1 MLNIINSPTNRN
13 RGAPNS
19 TPPNRTPA
27 NRAPPP
33 PPASAPAS
41 APPAAPTSHNRTP
54 IQSPSSRN
62 NSQINATVIM
72 PLASYSP
79 TPFTYDDPPVRR
91 NIDYLSSQQN
101 ERLRRSRSLTTPR
114 EDNYNY
120 ITTNGNTINRLAR
133 IRNRLN
139 RDRKQTQLAT
149 TTLSPRL
156 IIKTRIVECA
166 ICQNKIEDKNVV
178 ITRCDHAFCASCMFK
193 NIRYNNKCP
202 LCREVITLPPIKK
215 YNLSPELI
223 EHVIHQQITLH
234 EDRLKNTISTF
245 INEHIN
251 NLNDESEAEAEPL
264 LNDEEIMDITVKILE
279 SMSIFSTG
287 VCRNIAQRIENFNNS
302 NE

>member
-1 MLNIINSPTNRN
+1 MSRYSMLNIINSPTNRN

-19 TPPNRTPA
+19 TPPNR
-27 NRAPPP
+27 APPP
-33 PPASAPAS
+33 PP
-41 APPAAPTSHNRTP
+41 TSTP

-62 NSQINATVIM
+62 NSQINANVIM

-79 TPFTYDDPPVRR
+79 TPFTYDEPPVRSS
-91 NIDYLSSQQN
+91 IDYLSSQRN

-114 EDNYNY
+114 EDYNNYV
-120 ITTNGNTINRLAR
+120 TTNGSTTNRLAR

-139 RDRKQTQLAT
+139 RDRKQTQLAIT
-149 TTLSPRL
+149 PLSPRL
-156 IIKTRIVECA
+156 IIKTKIVECA
-166 ICQNKIEDKNVV
+166 ICQNKIKDKNVV
-178 ITRCDHAFCASCMFK
+178 ITKCDHAFCASCMFK

-215 YNLSPELI
+215 YNLSPEII
-223 EHVIHQQITLH
+223 EHIIHQQITLH
-234 EDRLKNTISTF
+234 EDTLKDTISNF

-251 NLNDESEAEAEPL
+251 NINQDDVEQPL
-264 LNDEEIMDITVKILE
+264 LNEDDIMDITVKILE

-287 VCRNIAQRIENFNNS
+287 VCRNIARRLEIFNSS

>member
-13 RGAPNS
+13 RGAPNRRPPNSTQSNSTQSNS
-19 TPPNRTPA
+19 TPP

-33 PPASAPAS
+33 PP
-41 APPAAPTSHNRTP
+41 TSTP
-54 IQSPSSRN
+54 IQSPSS
-62 NSQINATVIM
+62 NANVIM

-79 TPFTYDDPPVRR
+79 TPFTYDEPPVRR
-91 NIDYLSSQQN
+91 SIDYLSSQRN
-101 ERLRRSRSLTTPR
+101 ERLRRSRSLTTPI
-114 EDNYNY
+114 EYYNNYA
-120 ITTNGNTINRLAR
+120 ITSGSTINRLAR

-149 TTLSPRL
+149 TPLSPRL

-166 ICQNKIEDKNVV
+166 ICQNKIKDKNVV
-178 ITRCDHAFCASCMFK
+178 ITKCDHAFCASCMFK

-264 LNDEEIMDITVKILE
+264 LDDDEIMNITIKILE

-287 VCRNIAQRIENFNNS
+287 VCINIAQRIENFNNS

>member
-13 RGAPNS
+13 RVAPNS
-19 TPPNRTPA
+19 TPPNRTPP

-41 APPAAPTSHNRTP
+41 AP

-62 NSQINATVIM
+62 NLQINTNVIM

-79 TPFTYDDPPVRR
+79 TPFTYDEPPVRR
-91 NIDYLSSQQN
+91 SIDYLSSQRN
-101 ERLRRSRSLTTPR
+101 ERLRRSRSLTTSR

-120 ITTNGNTINRLAR
+120 VTTNGSTINRLAR

-149 TTLSPRL
+149 TPLSPRL
-156 IIKTRIVECA
+156 IIKTKIVECA

-178 ITRCDHAFCASCMFK
+178 ITKCDHAFCASCMFK

-264 LNDEEIMDITVKILE
+264 LDDDEIMDITVKILE